1 VAVESAKAYCGVAH
15 VQSWN
20 LDAAAPVPEWVD
32 LDAAGGVHRYRLV
45 HDSAPSAP
53 GARSRRQLPVHARGL
68 RQRSL
73 SGWPIGR
80 GTPGEPAAIPCDIR
94 TSMKTHRPVLDELI
108 HFHRRPF
115 RRLSE
120 RGPVALH
127 RIGPPPIGN
136 QRGQGLREP
145 VPLTDVGL
153 GFTPD
158 RQSQPT
164 PYRSPRLG

>member
-1 VAVESAKAYCGVAH
+1 
-15 VQSWN
+15 
-20 LDAAAPVPEWVD
+20 
-32 LDAAGGVHRYRLV
+32 
-45 HDSAPSAP
+45 
-53 GARSRRQLPVHARGL
+53 
-68 RQRSL
+68 
-73 SGWPIGR
+73 
-80 GTPGEPAAIPCDIR
+80 
-94 TSMKTHRPVLDELI
+94 MKTHRPVLDELI

-127 RIGPPPIGN
+127 RIGPPSSGISADRACGT
-136 QRGQGLREP
+136 P